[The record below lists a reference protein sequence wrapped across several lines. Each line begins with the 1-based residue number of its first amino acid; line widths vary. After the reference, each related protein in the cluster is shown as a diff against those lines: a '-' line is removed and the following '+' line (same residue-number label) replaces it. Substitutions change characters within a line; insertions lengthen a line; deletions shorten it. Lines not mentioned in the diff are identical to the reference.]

1 MASGVHGALGAA
13 AVRIAGAAP
22 RRGRGGAKA
31 VDRGVGGAGVT
42 AGRRE
47 AAMDGT
53 VIMAGGVLGALG
65 AAATGTAGVAP
76 RRGTDSAK
84 AGNRGAKGAGVTG

>member
-13 AVRIAGAAP
+13 AVRVAGA
-22 RRGRGGAKA
+22 
-31 VDRGVGGAGVT
+31 
-42 AGRRE
+42 
-47 AAMDGT
+47 
-53 VIMAGGVLGALG
+53 
-65 AAATGTAGVAP
+65 AP

>member
-13 AVRIAGAAP
+13 AVRVADA
-22 RRGRGGAKA
+22 
-31 VDRGVGGAGVT
+31 
-42 AGRRE
+42 
-47 AAMDGT
+47 
-53 VIMAGGVLGALG
+53 
-65 AAATGTAGVAP
+65 AP